1 MLPEAVGAEVGD
13 FIKQLREFKSGTG
26 PGPTGLRVQF
36 IKEMVGEEGDDPCV
50 EAIFRVVM
58 LFVEGKAPRYLQRW
72 YAGGTLVGIEKDD
85 LPLDEDARPIV
96 IGESFRRIAGKI
108 ALLGDKERLGGWL
121 KPSQVAVGVKAGSE
135 VMVHSLRQWWER
147 NRDNTS
153 YVLLKMDYAN
163 AFNEAEPQAFLGT
176 ARRHLSG
183 AAKMAYWCYGRSVNL
198 VYNGRVLESHR
209 GQQGCPLMMPLFC
222 GMKKEMRDR
231 VDGMGM

>member
-1 MLPEAVGAEVGD
+1 
-13 FIKQLREFKSGTG
+13 
-26 PGPTGLRVQF
+26 
-36 IKEMVGEEGDDPCV
+36 MVWG
-50 EAIFRVVM
+50 
-58 LFVEGKAPRYLQRW
+58 
-72 YAGGTLVGIEKDD
+72 GGTLIGIEKDD

-96 IGESFRRIAGKI
+96 IGETFRRIAGKI

-121 KPSQVAVGVKAGSE
+121 KPAQVAIGVKAGSE
-135 VMVHSLRQWWER
+135 VMAHSLRQWWER

-176 ARRHLSG
+176 ARRHLPG

-222 GMKKEMRDR
+222 AMKKEMRDR
-231 VDGMGM
+231 VDGVGDVDFMADFADDGVLGGEWDKVLKVLRGEIALGAEYGVRNDFSK